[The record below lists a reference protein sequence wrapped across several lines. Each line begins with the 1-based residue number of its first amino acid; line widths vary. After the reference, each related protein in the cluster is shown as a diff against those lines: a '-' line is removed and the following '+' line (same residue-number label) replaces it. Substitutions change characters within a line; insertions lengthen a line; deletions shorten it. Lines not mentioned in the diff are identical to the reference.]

1 MNTTT
6 KFGLAGLFAAL
17 LVSVTTTAQ
26 GNGQGNNPPGNQVLL
41 TYLQSLPVQA
51 LDAGETA
58 LLVHMREEEKLARD
72 VYRTLNQQWSLPV
85 FANIADSEQNHMD
98 LVLWAMQ
105 RYQVQD
111 PVPSNQVGSFNNPL
125 FTQLFQLATTIGS
138 LSPIHAM
145 LVGAIIEDLDIDDLA
160 YALGQTD
167 NRDVDTVWQNLQLGS
182 RNHMR
187 AFYSQ
192 LANANVTYAG
202 LFLTPAEVQAIVTT
216 PRETGAVDENG
227 VPLP

>member
-1 MNTTT
+1 MNTTS
-6 KFGLAGLFAAL
+6 KFGLAGLLAAL
-17 LVSVTTTAQ
+17 LVSGTTPAQ
-26 GNGQGNNPPGNQVLL
+26 GNGQHGNQVLL
-41 TYLQSLPVQA
+41 TYLQSLPVQT
-51 LDAGETA
+51 LDVTETA

-72 VYRTLNQQWSLPV
+72 VYRTLGQHWNLPV

-125 FTQLFQLATTIGS
+125 FTQLYQLATTFGQI
-138 LSPIHAM
+138 SPIHAM
-145 LVGAIIEDLDIDDLA
+145 MVGAIIEDLDIDDLA
-160 YALGQTD
+160 YGLATTD
-167 NRDVDTVWQNLQLGS
+167 NRDVDTIWQNLQLGS

-187 AFYSQ
+187 AFYGQ
-192 LANANVTYAG
+192 LANANVIYTG
-202 LFLTPAEVQAIVTT
+202 LFLTPAEVAAIVTT